1 MKLGVGI
8 VTVLGAL
15 VANAHAHAS
24 PERRTWTTFDY
35 KAHLGNLSPY
45 QKGPVPSGIRETLPE
60 DCKVEQVM
68 LVRCASV
75 F

>member
-15 VANAHAHAS
+15 AANAHAHAS

-60 DCKVEQVM
+60 DCKVDQVM
-68 LVRCASV
+68 LVSPRSR
-75 F
+75 